1 MIDKEQKIAK
11 IISQAL
17 NSFFLPVY
25 AFVFYLLLMVLYNG
39 YANTWT
45 VILKSITLYILVSCL
60 LPIFILYLLNNNSF
74 HNFIEKT
81 RTSNQSYVIISI
93 SYFVSYLYFSILNIS
108 VWFDM
113 GLLIPIYTTLA
124 VLLLRKKMT
133 TSLDIITL
141 GAITFYV
148 FFLTIKYYYVFSIYP
163 LLIVI
168 LLSGLLTY
176 SHLIQNLITSK
187 QTIQNYLIGFLITLF
202 VVFFVLIV

>member
-11 IISQAL
+11 IISQVL

-25 AFVFYLLLMVLYNG
+25 AFVFYLLLMVLYHG

-74 HNFIEKT
+74 HKFADKS
-81 RTSNQSYVIISI
+81 RSSNQSYVIISI
-93 SYFVSYLYFSILNIS
+93 SYFISYLYFSILNIS
-108 VWFDM
+108 IWFDM

-133 TSLDIITL
+133 TSLDIITM

-148 FFLTIKYYYVFSIYP
+148 FFLTLKYYYVFSIFP

-176 SHLIQNLITSK
+176 SHLIQNIITSK
-187 QTIQNYLIGFLITLF
+187 QTIQNYLMGFLITTL

>member
-25 AFVFYLLLMVLYNG
+25 AFIFYLLLMVLYNG

-74 HNFIEKT
+74 HNFFEKT
-81 RTSNQSYVIISI
+81 KTSNQSYVIISI

-108 VWFDM
+108 VWFNM

-133 TSLDIITL
+133 TSLDIITV

-148 FFLTIKYYYVFSIYP
+148 FFLTIKYYYVFSIFP

-176 SHLIQNLITSK
+176 SHLFQNLITSK

>member
-11 IISQAL
+11 IISQVL

-25 AFVFYLLLMVLYNG
+25 AFVFYLFLMVLYNG
-39 YANTWT
+39 YTNTWT

-60 LPIFILYLLNNNSF
+60 LPIFILYLFNNYSF
-74 HNFIEKT
+74 HKFTDKS
-81 RTSNQSYVIISI
+81 RSSNQSYVIISI
-93 SYFVSYLYFSILNIS
+93 SYFISYLYFSILNIS

-124 VLLLRKKMT
+124 VLFLRKKMS
-133 TSLDIITL
+133 TSLDIITM

-148 FFLTIKYYYVFSIYP
+148 FFLTLKYYYVFSIFP

-176 SHLIQNLITSK
+176 SHLIQNLINSK
-187 QTIQNYLIGFLITLF
+187 QTIQNYLMGFLITLL